1 MNINRATEIAYNNGY
16 KKGMEDMLITL
27 SNEIKSFIYD
37 NDNLIEQIDKIVKQY
52 QNYIN
57 QK

>member
-1 MNINRATEIAYNNGY
+1 MDINKATEIAYNNGY
-16 KKGMEDMLITL
+16 KKGSEDMLITL

-52 QNYIN
+52 QNYIDR
-57 QK
+57 K